1 MGVAIPALLAAI
13 FVVDVAARFVPVDSL
28 TFRAWEALSRYRPPG
43 AAFEPNR
50 RYVRD
55 WSYGDAA
62 AMGNLPDLRQYRA
75 EAFTTDTRGFRNAGS
90 ASEQAPAA
98 ILAGDSFAVGSGVE
112 DGATLSTALSSAL
125 SCTVY
130 NAAGVPPDPDRLR
143 ALARDLGMR
152 RGLVLHAYAEEVE
165 PPSVP
170 TSTKRALNRR
180 IVETSS
186 TVNRLAGLVR
196 GFVLVSPLRIAS
208 EKAIKQIS
216 DDTILPNT
224 YAAHVVRGR
233 LSNGDAMLFVASKL
247 DFVRSRRVAS
257 AEYWTWLQHELRA
270 DHLELLVVL
279 VPSKYTVYRS
289 VLIEPA
295 ARPDEQRNFLA
306 TLHDALL
313 TAGVPVINL
322 TQPLARE
329 AARRAEAHEYLYW
342 RDDIHWNR
350 EGIGVAASTI
360 LQHRSL
366 APADCNRRQA
376 TTAPQPFTAQD

>member
-1 MGVAIPALLAAI
+1 MGVAIPVLLAAI
-13 FVVDVAARFVPVDSL
+13 FVVDVAARFVPVDPL

-62 AMGNLPDLRQYRA
+62 AMGNLPDLRQYRP
-75 EAFTTDTRGFRNAGS
+75 EAFTTDARGFRNAGI
-90 ASEQAPAA
+90 ASEHTPTA

-112 DGATLSTALSSAL
+112 DGATLSTALSGAL

-152 RGLVLHAYAEEVE
+152 RGLVLHAYAEEVV

-180 IVETSS
+180 IVDASS
-186 TVNRLAGLVR
+186 TVGRLAGLAR

-216 DDTILPNT
+216 NDSILPNA

-233 LSNGDAMLFVASKL
+233 LTNGDAMLFVASKL
-247 DFVRSRRVAS
+247 DYVRSRRTAS
-257 AEYWTWLQHELRA
+257 AEYWTWLQRELRA
-270 DHLELLVVL
+270 DDLELLVVL

-289 VLIEPA
+289 MLVEPA
-295 ARPDEQRNFLA
+295 ERDHDQRNFLG
-306 TLHDALL
+306 TLEDALAA
-313 TAGVPVINL
+313 AGVPVINL
-322 TQPLARE
+322 TLPLARE
-329 AARRAEAHEYLYW
+329 AARRVDAHEYLYW

-350 EGIGVAASTI
+350 EGIRVAASTI
-360 LQHRSL
+360 VQHPSL
-366 APADCNRRQA
+366 ALPDCNRRQA
-376 TTAPQPFTAQD
+376 TAARQPSTAQN